1 VNEKQEYLRRVQPFE
16 EHAQRYDAWFER
28 HTHAFASEILAIK
41 KVYPFHLH
49 GFSDDFSEVPAAVE
63 IGVGTGRFARELGV
77 KLGVEPSRKMA
88 EIASQRGIEV
98 VRGVAEAL
106 PFKDA
111 CFDLALFIATLCF
124 VFDAEAALSEANRV
138 LRHGGFVLVAFIER
152 ESPLGRAY
160 KRKDSPFY
168 AVAHFYTTE
177 EVVSLLKS
185 AGFRNFAFA
194 QTLFET
200 TAEGVETP
208 KEGYGEG
215 SFIVVRAEKA

>member
-1 VNEKQEYLRRVQPFE
+1 MNEKQEYLRRVQPFE
-16 EHAQRYDAWFER
+16 EHARRYDAWFER

-49 GFSDDFSEVPAAVE
+49 SEVPAAVE

-160 KRKDSPFY
+160 KRKGGPFY

-194 QTLFET
+194 QTLFGANST
-200 TAEGVETP
+200 VNSTVEAP
-208 KEGYGEG
+208 KDGYGEG
-215 SFIVVRAEKA
+215 SFIVVRAEKV

>member
-1 VNEKQEYLRRVQPFE
+1 MNEKQEYLRRVQPFE
-16 EHAQRYDAWFER
+16 EHARRYDAWFER

-138 LRHGGFVLVAFIER
+138 LKHGGFVLVAFIER

-215 SFIVVRAEKA
+215 SFIVIRAEKA